1 MVSGQVLADK
11 AGHLQHVEARHR
23 EHRLQ
28 RTVGLDDP
36 PLVEL
41 VHRTEMCHGDD
52 ARDVNPVEI
61 NLVEEEL
68 RHTAGCDA
76 RNPSPFGGQKKTKA
90 EKSNPK
96 SGPQAANPVESL
108 EKLKSKL
115 RHCTNTGGGVSKVL
129 RSQTCFPK
137 AISHRYRYAHR
148 MHTAAASTILYFWHA
163 QRSTYKRGAKG
174 SACLIGRKV

>member
-11 AGHLQHVEARHR
+11 PGHLQHVETRHG

-61 NLVEEEL
+61 CLL
-68 RHTAGCDA
+68 YTS
-76 RNPSPFGGQKKTKA
+76 PSPRDRT
-90 EKSNPK
+90 
-96 SGPQAANPVESL
+96 
-108 EKLKSKL
+108 
-115 RHCTNTGGGVSKVL
+115 
-129 RSQTCFPK
+129 RS
-137 AISHRYRYAHR
+137 R
-148 MHTAAASTILYFWHA
+148 MPS
-163 QRSTYKRGAKG
+163 
-174 SACLIGRKV
+174 SA

>member
-1 MVSGQVLADK
+1 
-11 AGHLQHVEARHR
+11 
-23 EHRLQ
+23 
-28 RTVGLDDP
+28 
-36 PLVEL
+36 
-41 VHRTEMCHGDD
+41 MCHGDD

>member
-1 MVSGQVLADK
+1 MRSRLESPARSQNSSAESPMVSLQVLAYI
-11 AGHLQHVEARHR
+11 ASHLQHVEARHG

-76 RNPSPFGGQKKTKA
+76 RNPSPFGGRGN
-90 EKSNPK
+90 EGSMIKSD
-96 SGPQAANPVESL
+96 
-108 EKLKSKL
+108 
-115 RHCTNTGGGVSKVL
+115 
-129 RSQTCFPK
+129 
-137 AISHRYRYAHR
+137 
-148 MHTAAASTILYFWHA
+148 
-163 QRSTYKRGAKG
+163 
-174 SACLIGRKV
+174 SAP

>member
-1 MVSGQVLADK
+1 MVSRQVLADER
-11 AGHLQHVEARHR
+11 GHLQHVETRHG
-23 EHRLQ
+23 EDRLQ

-76 RNPSPFGGQKKTKA
+76 RNPSPFGGRGNEGSMIVVRSLTLTETCSILSA
-90 EKSNPK
+90 SFFPSDSATLCTRETNAMP
-96 SGPQAANPVESL
+96 GACRAA
-108 EKLKSKL
+108 
-115 RHCTNTGGGVSKVL
+115 
-129 RSQTCFPK
+129 
-137 AISHRYRYAHR
+137 
-148 MHTAAASTILYFWHA
+148 
-163 QRSTYKRGAKG
+163 
-174 SACLIGRKV
+174 